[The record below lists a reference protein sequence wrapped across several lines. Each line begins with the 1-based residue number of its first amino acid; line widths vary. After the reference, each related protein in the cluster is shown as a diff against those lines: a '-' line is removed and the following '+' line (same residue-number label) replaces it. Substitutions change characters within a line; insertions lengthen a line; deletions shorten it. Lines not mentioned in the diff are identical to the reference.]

1 MDPYPDLPG
10 AELPVHARVDRTE
23 LSEADSRLLD
33 ALSQPTTP
41 VVSAVED
48 ERRTADDGPTCPWP
62 AGAAPQRRCSGSRR
76 VVPTPGDRPSLQS
89 ALQTPSSFAPARVGS
104 ETCV

>member
-1 MDPYPDLPG
+1 MTTDPYPDLPG
-10 AELPVHARVDRTE
+10 AELPVHELGRTAPGGVVDRTQ

-48 ERRTADDGPTCPWP
+48 EARTAVDAGDPLP
-62 AGAAPQRRCSGSRR
+62 AGRRGAAAPVFQE
-76 VVPTPGDRPSLQS
+76 PS
-89 ALQTPSSFAPARVGS
+89 PA
-104 ETCV
+104 E

>member
-1 MDPYPDLPG
+1 MEPDPYPDLPG
-10 AELPVHARVDRTE
+10 SAGAGAVDRTG

-48 ERRTADDGPTCPWP
+48 EARAADDLRDPLP
-62 AGAAPQRRCSGSRR
+62 AGRRGAAAPVFQEPDP
-76 VVPTPGDRPSLQS
+76 V
-89 ALQTPSSFAPARVGS
+89 
-104 ETCV
+104 E

>member
-1 MDPYPDLPG
+1 MATDPYPDLPG
-10 AELPVHARVDRTE
+10 AELPVHELGAAAAAGAADRSG

-48 ERRTADDGPTCPWP
+48 EARHAHDAVEPLPPGRR
-62 AGAAPQRRCSGSRR
+62 GAA
-76 VVPTPGDRPSLQS
+76 
-89 ALQTPSSFAPARVGS
+89 APVFREPA
-104 ETCV
+104 

>member
-1 MDPYPDLPG
+1 MTTDPYPDLPG
-10 AELPVHARVDRTE
+10 TGAVDRTG

-48 ERRTADDGPTCPWP
+48 EARSADDGGDAPP
-62 AGAAPQRRCSGSRR
+62 AGRRGAAAPVFQE
-76 VVPTPGDRPSLQS
+76 PSPVEQH
-89 ALQTPSSFAPARVGS
+89 
-104 ETCV
+104 